1 MMSMQTKILLGGFMK
16 RIVMI
21 LVLLLLVGCG
31 SNEDKGIKVY
41 SRDESSGTRGAFHDI
56 IGIETLT
63 NETAIASSNGDM
75 ATQVGQN
82 LQGIGYV
89 SLSTDFDK
97 NNIKPLT
104 YEGVEASV
112 SSVNDGTYALARPF
126 VYVTRAKGDFES
138 EDKEAMVAAFL
149 DYLNNSKE
157 GRQVVL
163 AAGGIVDVDSAI
175 AWSELKAKHPIVAQD
190 NSSMTLITAGSTS
203 VDKTLKAALESFK
216 PLAGNV
222 NFEMNH
228 KGSGDGHKR
237 TLGSEKDSAN
247 AADIGFASRDFK
259 SDGTEDLSKAMVS
272 GVYAKDA
279 VVVVVHKN
287 NKTLSISKDLLKKIY
302 EGTITSWREVK

>member
-1 MMSMQTKILLGGFMK
+1 MGMQTKILHGGNMK
-16 RIVMI
+16 KIIVFLLA
-21 LVLLLLVGCG
+21 LVMVGC
-31 SNEDKGIKVY
+31 SSSEDKGIKVY

-56 IGIETLT
+56 VGIDALT

-75 ATQVGQN
+75 ATQIGQN
-82 LQGIGYV
+82 LEGIGYV

-104 YEGVEASV
+104 YEGVEATIET
-112 SSVNDGTYALARPF
+112 VNNGTYLLARPF
-126 VYVTRAKGDFES
+126 AYVTRAKGDFDS
-138 EDKEAMVAAFL
+138 DDKEAMVAAFL

-163 AAGGIVDVDSAI
+163 AAGGIVDVESGTP
-175 AWSELKAKHPIVAQD
+175 WSELKVNHPIVDKD

-237 TLGSEKDSAN
+237 TVGSEKDSAN
-247 AADIGFASRDFK
+247 ASDIGFASRDFK
-259 SDGTEDLSKAMVS
+259 TDGTEDLSNAMLQ
-272 GVYAKDA
+272 GVYSKDA

-287 NKTLSISKDLLKKIY
+287 SGLDGISNEKIKDIY
-302 EGTITSWREVK
+302 EGTITLWSEVK